1 MACEILSGRLT
12 PCKSVGGL
20 KNVYFGAWDSTED
33 YTVDSGGSVT
43 SFDTALTV
51 FKWELRGANT
61 MDETNEVSRDNG
73 TSFYTST
80 GTFQFKQQDAD
91 TREQLELLSKGN
103 HVVITEG
110 YDGSV
115 KIYGLKDGCD
125 TSVNTVSGSAMG
137 DLNGYNVTVTCLSSV
152 PARFTSLTATG
163 LTISSTTITL

>member
-1 MACEILSGRLT
+1 
-12 PCKSVGGL
+12 
-20 KNVYFGAWDSTED
+20 
-33 YTVDSGGSVT
+33 
-43 SFDTALTV
+43 
-51 FKWELRGANT
+51 

-80 GTFQFKQQDAD
+80 GTFQFKKQDAD

-115 KIYGLKDGCD
+115 KVYGLRDGCD
-125 TSVNTVSGSAMG
+125 TSVNSVSGGAMG